1 MLSQTIFYSK
11 EIFLMNLMPDSEA
24 ILLMIPLN
32 CLWGKSNNRT
42 RGQFECN
49 VTWFCFVLFF
59 IFYFFF
65 LHARCGCYSIFCW
78 GGPRRGVLKIV
89 LPSSKGVEKFCTY
102 MDRGVGIFKIR
113 KFSWA
118 SYVYRP

>member
-65 LHARCGCYSIFCW
+65 YMHGAVVIPYFVGEDQGGGFLKLYVQVPRGWKNFARTW
-78 GGPRRGVLKIV
+78 TGGWE
-89 LPSSKGVEKFCTY
+89 SSK
-102 MDRGVGIFKIR
+102 
-113 KFSWA
+113 
-118 SYVYRP
+118 